1 MGSRDRT
8 TAIEDWSTVPPSKRS
23 LHLITPETTRI
34 STLANLHAL
43 TDKLHGTRGRMRVL
57 QTIQSI
63 AMGISGSDEV
73 AVFEVDPTADSLVL
87 VSASG
92 IDASELKSIPMG
104 IGLIGGV
111 VESGE
116 LYERF
121 CDPDASPNGE
131 RHLRACIPLKM
142 DRTPI
147 GAIAIF
153 DRHGH
158 YLVQEPLNREWIEI
172 FAKHAASA
180 LYWTGIY
187 ETAIAAL
194 NSDW

>member
-8 TAIEDWSTVPPSKRS
+8 TAFEDCSTVPKSKRP
-23 LHLITPETTRI
+23 LRLITAKTTRI

-43 TDKLHGTRGRMRVL
+43 TDKLHGTRGRLRVL

-63 AMGISGSDEV
+63 AMGLSGSDEV
-73 AVFEVDPTADSLVL
+73 AVFEVDPAGGHLVL

-104 IGLIGGV
+104 IGLIGRAV
-111 VESGE
+111 DSGE

-121 CDPDASPNGE
+121 CDPDASLNGE
-131 RHLRACIPLKM
+131 RHLRACVPLKM

-153 DRHGH
+153 DGHGH
-158 YLVQEPLNREWIEI
+158 YLIQEPLNREWIDI
-172 FAKHAASA
+172 FANHAASA